1 MSDRRIW
8 EPSVRAVPYSVPAE
22 SIISPIKIAF
32 LSDLHGEDY
41 DECLDE
47 VKKFAPHLV
56 IFGGDTIDERIPWKA
71 GLEALKTFTSLFPVY
86 YVPGNHEVETMRYDL
101 VKRAAK
107 ATGVKMLD
115 GKKSILTIGGSRLL
129 LCGVEDPLC
138 GERIHETQLKKAAE
152 AAEAAEAFHGC
163 SILITHRPERVEEYQ
178 DTAFDLVLTGHAH
191 GGQWRF
197 PFLKDGFLAPDAGLF
212 PKYTGGLYDLGGTN
226 LLVSRGLAVRNTRV
240 PRIGNPPELCLITLA
255 PKE

>member
-8 EPSVRAVPYSVPAE
+8 EPSVRAVPYSVAAKG
-22 SIISPIKIAF
+22 IHSPVKIAF

-56 IFGGDTIDERIPWKA
+56 IFGGDAIDERIPWRV
-71 GLEALKTFTSLFPVY
+71 GLDALKTFSRLFPSY
-86 YVPGNHEVETMRYDL
+86 YVPGNHEVETNRYDL

-107 ATGVKMLD
+107 ATGIHLLD
-115 GKKSILTIGGSRLL
+115 GKKVLLNIAGNKLL

-138 GERIHETQLKKAAE
+138 GEKAHAVQMKKAAQ
-152 AAEAAEAFHGC
+152 AAEGFGGC
-163 SILITHRPERVEEYQ
+163 SILITHRPERVAEYRG
-178 DTAFDLVLTGHAH
+178 TVFDLVLTGHAH

-197 PFLKDGFLAPDAGLF
+197 PFLKDGFLAPDAGLL
-212 PKYTGGLYDLGGTN
+212 PKYTGGLYDLEGTI
-226 LLVSRGLAVRNTRV
+226 LLVSRGIAVRNTCV
-240 PRIGNPPELCLITLA
+240 PRIGNPPEVSMITLV